1 MVSCPLKKNGA
12 GERIR
17 TVDSHLG
24 KVVLY
29 QLSYARVLKN
39 RHNIQVNPPF
49 TNTNVIFW

>member
-1 MVSCPLKKNGA
+1 MSKNGA

-29 QLSYARVLKN
+29 QLSYARIMNK
-39 RHNIQVNPPF
+39 IGSGS
-49 TNTNVIFW
+49 